1 MRIRNL
7 KIALIAPAL
16 LLIPM
21 GCMHFG
27 DGHHTGYNSCYYY
40 SEPPQKSL
48 QSSPTSLGIGG
59 MFGAWAD
66 NNSPRH
72 YGFGR
77 SGLNI
82 SANRP
87 T

>member
-16 LLIPM
+16 LLILM

-48 QSSPTSLGIGG
+48 QSSPPSLGNGG
-59 MFGAWAD
+59 MLGHRRIIIHHGSTD
-66 NNSPRH
+66 
-72 YGFGR
+72 
-77 SGLNI
+77 LEDQV
-82 SANRP
+82 
-87 T
+87 